1 MRSPHRTSASDGDQ
15 RPSAVKRAAV
25 ILPYAGSRTGYVEYD
40 PGAVAAAAHAVA
52 LIEAAVP
59 WLKIEHIGSTAVPGC
74 AGKGIVDLM
83 AIYPEGK
90 LAATRL
96 AVDAI
101 GFQHQKIG
109 HIFPEERPMRVGA
122 IMHAGKRY
130 RLHLH
135 LIGANSPE
143 KESLRRFR
151 DALRVDPALRDAYQ
165 AKKRAI
171 LLSGLREAKDYT
183 HAKGEFINSVIG
195 QA

>member
-1 MRSPHRTSASDGDQ
+1 MRHGPVSIRVTIGAIRPWEEWMRSPHRTSASDGDQ

-135 LIGANSPE
+135 LI
-143 KESLRRFR
+143 
-151 DALRVDPALRDAYQ
+151 
-165 AKKRAI
+165 
-171 LLSGLREAKDYT
+171 
-183 HAKGEFINSVIG
+183 
-195 QA
+195 